1 MHNTLINFIR
11 DVFNTNDNIPLH
23 TPFFGGNEKN
33 NITETIDST
42 FVSSVGS
49 YVDAFESELAAFCQ
63 APYSVAVVNGTAA
76 LQTALYLAGD
86 RANDIVITQSLTFVA
101 TCNAIHW
108 LGGEAA
114 FVDVSMKTLGMCPNS
129 LSTFLSTHC
138 DYLDGQCIYKKTE
151 QVVKA
156 VVPMH
161 TFGHPA
167 EIDALAK
174 ICETWGIA
182 LVEDSAESL
191 GSTFKGKSLGTF
203 GQYGALSFN
212 GNKIITTGGGG
223 AILCKS
229 EMAYKKIKHFTTTAK
244 VPHRFEF
251 FHDEVACNFRMPN
264 LNAALGCAQ
273 LAQLQKFI
281 TNKRELASIYEDFL
295 SEGPYTFVK
304 EPEGCVS
311 NYWLNAVICKDE
323 SQRDLLL
330 SSSNDAGIMLRPVW
344 TPMHLLPMYAKS
356 IRGPLDNTEWLAKR
370 LVNLP
375 SSVRG

>member
-1 MHNTLINFIR
+1 MHNRLIHFIR
-11 DVFNTNDNIPLH
+11 DVFNTEGSIPLH
-23 TPFFGGNEKN
+23 APFFGGNEKSN
-33 NITETIDST
+33 LVETIDST
-42 FVSSVGS
+42 FVSSVGA
-49 YVDAFESELAAFCQ
+49 YVNAFESELADYCQ

-76 LQTALYLAGD
+76 LQTALYLSD
-86 RANDIVITQSLTFVA
+86 VRTNDIVITQSLTFVA

-108 LGGEAA
+108 LGGEVA
-114 FVDVSMKTLGMCPNS
+114 FVDVSMETLGMCPIS
-129 LSTFLSTHC
+129 LAAFLERNC
-138 DYLDGQCIYKKTE
+138 EYNDGQCIYKKTQ

-156 VVPMH
+156 AVPMH

-167 EIDALAK
+167 DIEALAS

-182 LVEDSAESL
+182 LVEDAAESL

-223 AILCKS
+223 AILCKN

-244 VPHRFEF
+244 VPHKFEF
-251 FHDEVACNFRMPN
+251 FHDEVACNYRMPN

-273 LAQLQKFI
+273 LAQLNNFI
-281 TNKRELASIYEDFL
+281 ANKRELAAIYEDFF
-295 SEGPYTFVK
+295 SKAPYTFVK

-311 NYWLNAVICKDE
+311 NYWLNAIICKDE
-323 SQRDLLL
+323 NHRNSLLT
-330 SSSNDAGIMLRPVW
+330 SSNDAGIMLRPVW
-344 TPMHLLPMYAKS
+344 TPMHFLPMYAKS
-356 IRGPLDNTEWLAKR
+356 IQGPLDNTEWLAKR

-375 SSVRG
+375 SSVRE